1 MLDSQLLQALA
12 CPTDHGPLLYFA
24 KEGFLYNPR
33 LKRRYAIE
41 DGVPQMMA
49 DEAASLNDDEH
60 QHLLAQAQREGLTP
74 NF

>member
-1 MLDSQLLQALA
+1 MLDSQLLQALQ
-12 CPTDHGPLLYFA
+12 CPADHGPLIYFA

-41 DGVPQMMA
+41 DGIPQMIA
-49 DEAASLNDDEH
+49 GEATLLSDDEH
-60 QHLLAQAQREGLTP
+60 QRLLDLAQREGLTP

>member
-1 MLDSQLLQALA
+1 MLDPQLLQALA
-12 CPTDHGPLLYFA
+12 CPTDHGPLIYFA

-41 DGVPQMMA
+41 DGIPQMMA
-49 DEAASLNDDEH
+49 EEATTLSDDEH
-60 QHLLAQAQREGLTP
+60 QGVLETAQRQGLTP